1 VESDVTIL
9 ISLLQ
14 SVSVIMVLAYVLTR
28 TRLFAAVLD
37 GRPKARD
44 LLVVMVVFGFFSIY
58 GTLSGIPLLG
68 SVINIRD
75 LGPALA
81 GLLAGPMAGLGAG
94 LIGGAHRFTL
104 GGPTCY
110 GCTLSTV
117 VAGFVGGLVHLRLHG
132 KLPTTGQAVVLAL
145 AIEGFHMLAG
155 LVLGQPYD
163 TAMIVVRAA
172 TIPMLVSNAAGM
184 AVFVY
189 IVRNELEARDT
200 RRIKE
205 AIEGELRVARDIQ
218 MGIVPRIFPAFPER
232 PELELFAVLDSAKEV
247 GGDFYDYYALDE
259 NHIFL
264 VIGDVSGKGVPA
276 SLVMAVTMT
285 LFKAYA
291 RPERDP
297 AEVASKVNDK
307 LAAGNDSGLFV
318 TAFCAVLDVRTGVVR
333 YANAGHNPPL
343 VLRDRGLAD
352 RVGFLP
358 RGGGLV
364 LGAMPGYPYRTGTLT
379 LAAGDSLVLYTD
391 GVTEAMDVSD
401 ALFGEER
408 LLRACRFERHRGPK
422 YVVDALFAAVRAFA
436 GAAPQSDDIT
446 ILAVRYLGSPEAH
459 IALDAVAGSGI

>member
-1 VESDVTIL
+1 MESDFSIL
-9 ISLLQ
+9 VSLLQ

-28 TRLFAAVLD
+28 TKLFAAVLD
-37 GRPKARD
+37 GHPRPRD
-44 LLVVMVVFGFFSIY
+44 LLVVVVVFGLFSIY
-58 GTLSGIPLLG
+58 GTLSGIPMLG

-81 GLLAGPMAGLGAG
+81 GLLAGPLAGLGAG
-94 LIGGAHRFTL
+94 LVGGVHRFTL

-117 VAGFVGGLVHLRLHG
+117 VAGLVGGLVFRRLG
-132 KLPTTGQAVVLAL
+132 GRLPTTGQAVILAL
-145 AIEGFHMLAG
+145 AIEAFHMLAG
-155 LVLGQPYD
+155 LVLGQPHD
-163 TAMIVVRAA
+163 TAMAVVRAA
-172 TIPMLVSNAAGM
+172 TVPMLVSNAAGM
-184 AVFVY
+184 AIFVY

-218 MGIVPRIFPAFPER
+218 MGIVPRIFPAFPDR

-247 GGDFYDYYALDE
+247 GGDFYDYYALDDDR
-259 NHIFL
+259 IFL

-297 AEVASKVNDK
+297 AAVAAKVNDK

-318 TAFCAVLDVRTGVVR
+318 TAFCAVLDVRTGEVR

-343 VLRDRGLAD
+343 VLRDGGTAAA
-352 RVGFLP
+352 VQYLP

-364 LGAMPGYPYRTGTLT
+364 LGAMPDYPYRTGALT
-379 LAAGDSLVLYTD
+379 LAPGDSLVLYTD
-391 GVTEAMDVSD
+391 GVTEAMDTAD

-408 LLRACRFERHRGPK
+408 LLRACRGERHRGPK
-422 YVVDALFAAVRAFA
+422 YVVDSLFGAVRTFA
-436 GAAPQSDDIT
+436 GSAPQSDDIT
-446 ILAVRYLGSPEAH
+446 ILAVRYLGASPAQTS
-459 IALDAVAGSGI
+459 AGEGGGSDI